1 MKTIGLI
8 GGMSWE
14 STVPYYSLINR
25 GINQKLGGNHSAK
38 CILYSFDFQEIQELQ
53 YSGDWE
59 LLREKMTDA
68 GRGLKKAGADFIVL
82 CTNTMHKVMDSFE
95 TDAGIPLLHIADAV
109 GERIDE
115 NGMKRIGLL
124 GTVFTMEQE
133 FYKERLRK
141 KFGFS
146 VVIPEAEDRK
156 IINDVI
162 YKELAKGILLDSSRR
177 EFERIMEKMKEK
189 GAEGIILGC
198 TEIGML
204 IKTFSIPL
212 FDSGQIHAEKA
223 VEMCL

>member
-1 MKTIGLI
+1 
-8 GGMSWE
+8 
-14 STVPYYSLINR
+14 
-25 GINQKLGGNHSAK
+25 
-38 CILYSFDFQEIQELQ
+38 
-53 YSGDWE
+53 
-59 LLREKMTDA
+59 
-68 GRGLKKAGADFIVL
+68 
-82 CTNTMHKVMDSFE
+82 
-95 TDAGIPLLHIADAV
+95 V

-115 NGMKRIGLL
+115 SNIKRIGLL